1 MVLGD
6 NAAFLGSQTVHAT
19 FGGLAKRTEHINGF
33 ILVVSVGENMVEVV
47 DPNSG
52 EWVRV
57 CDAQFT
63 EAGFQRH
70 EINSGDGDILVVEIK
85 HFIKPAKPLYHRK
98 DWLEEE
104 YIAKNRTMAEIA
116 NQFGITPMSIHQWLG
131 KHGIP
136 TRPRGRRT

>member
-1 MVLGD
+1 
-6 NAAFLGSQTVHAT
+6 
-19 FGGLAKRTEHINGF
+19 
-33 ILVVSVGENMVEVV
+33 MVEVV

-70 EINSGDGDILVVEIK
+70 EVNSGDGDVLVVEIK
-85 HFIKPAKPLYHRK
+85 HFIKPAKPLYHK
-98 DWLEEE
+98 KEWLEQE
-104 YIAKNRTMAEIA
+104 YIGNNRTMAEIA

-136 TRPRGRRT
+136 TRSRGRRT